1 MWLVVYTKP
10 RWEKKV
16 DSFLIRKGIESWCP
30 VTKIEKIW
38 TDRKK
43 IIDEPIFKS
52 YVFVRVD
59 EVERYEVLITSGVLN
74 FIYHLGKPAI
84 VRDTD
89 IDTIK
94 RYLLEKDVTIEV
106 ISNEKFK
113 IDSKVKINYG
123 VFIDKKGTVLKAN
136 RKKVYV
142 QFESLGQVMVVQFN
156 NEHLIGI

>member
-94 RYLLEKDVTIEV
+94 RYLLEKDVRIEV

>member
-1 MWLVVYTKP
+1 MDNKMWLVVYTKP

-123 VFIDKKGTVLKAN
+123 VFIDKKGTVLKSY

-142 QFESLGQVMVVQFN
+142 QFESLGQV
-156 NEHLIGI
+156 